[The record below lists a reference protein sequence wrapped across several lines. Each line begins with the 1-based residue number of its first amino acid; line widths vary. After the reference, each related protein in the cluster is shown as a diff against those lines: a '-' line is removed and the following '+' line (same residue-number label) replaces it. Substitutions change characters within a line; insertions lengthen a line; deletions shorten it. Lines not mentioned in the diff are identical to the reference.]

1 MTKHGALNLT
11 GMILLPAAAVLAAY
25 IATLNGVWNAYSD
38 TYIWLFI
45 VNSAITVPA
54 AFFSWLML
62 RRSVG
67 DTSRSIAILPTLAPA
82 IYGAVWYF
90 YRAIIPAEVAPGAEY
105 LAAPQYLLI
114 GMLAMTFLVLLMRI
128 TGLAPRIS

>member
-1 MTKHGALNLT
+1 MTKHGALNLS

-25 IATLNGVWNAYSD
+25 VATLNGVWNAYSA

-62 RRSVG
+62 RR
-67 DTSRSIAILPTLAPA
+67 
-82 IYGAVWYF
+82 
-90 YRAIIPAEVAPGAEY
+90 
-105 LAAPQYLLI
+105 
-114 GMLAMTFLVLLMRI
+114 
-128 TGLAPRIS
+128 